1 MQRVHVKRRRRRHK
15 TWSEVSN
22 ELGVLLGALR
32 PLRTVEQRGHDD
44 HLVRGRVRA
53 RVRVRGRGRGRHDD
67 HRDRRRRERAVG
79 QRWPCVEL
87 QQRRYVPAWQ

>member
-53 RVRVRGRGRGRHDD
+53 RVRVRGRGRGRG
-67 HRDRRRRERAVG
+67 RVRVG
-79 QRWPCVEL
+79 AKVRVRVGLEL
-87 QQRRYVPAWQ
+87 GIGFG

>member
-1 MQRVHVKRRRRRHK
+1 MESRVQRVHVKRRRRRHK

-44 HLVRGRVRA
+44 HLVRGRVRG
-53 RVRVRGRGRGRHDD
+53 RVGV
-67 HRDRRRRERAVG
+67 AVG
-79 QRWPCVEL
+79 LGLGLEL
-87 QQRRYVPAWQ
+87 GLGVGVGR